1 MSGKEFN
8 PNHVPTYIY
17 AYKRQKK
24 TFRFGASTSNT

>member
-8 PNHVPTYIY
+8 PNHVPIY
-17 AYKRQKK
+17 VYKRQKK